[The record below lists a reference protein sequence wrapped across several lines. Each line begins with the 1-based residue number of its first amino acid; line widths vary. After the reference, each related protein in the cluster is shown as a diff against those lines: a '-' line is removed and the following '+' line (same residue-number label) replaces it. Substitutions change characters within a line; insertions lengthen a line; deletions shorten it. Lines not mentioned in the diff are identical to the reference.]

1 MKYCTN
7 CVIPETAETHSFN
20 KKGVCSVCD
29 QIEFKKNKIDWN
41 KRALMFDNLLDN
53 YRGKYSYDCILPFS
67 GGKDSVFAL
76 WYVVKKKKLK
86 PLVVRFDHNFLREKV
101 LENTEKVIKKL
112 NVDFINV
119 KPNLKVIKKLML
131 ESLIRRGDFC
141 WHCHVGISATPINV
155 AIEKKIPLLIYG
167 EPNSEY
173 ASFYSSDEFEELNV
187 DKFNRMI
194 NLGINAEDMIGMV
207 NQRFPNDKISL
218 KDLKYYVFPSRQIMN
233 NNKIKACYLG
243 NYLPWDVKKQV
254 KIIKEELDWQGD
266 LVEGIPEQYDYEKIE
281 CAMQGIRDYIKFV
294 KRGFGRTSHLVSIDI
309 RNNRMSREE
318 GEKLV
323 KENDGKRP
331 KSLDGFLEMLNLTDE
346 EFYKIVFKHVVAPHE
361 PESMPKLM
369 SKKNNFIPD
378 DINRWFNKFK

>member
-1 MKYCTN
+1 
-7 CVIPETAETHSFN
+7 
-20 KKGVCSVCD
+20 
-29 QIEFKKNKIDWN
+29 
-41 KRALMFDNLLDN
+41 
-53 YRGKYSYDCILPFS
+53 
-67 GGKDSVFAL
+67 
-76 WYVVKKKKLK
+76 
-86 PLVVRFDHNFLREKV
+86 
-101 LENTEKVIKKL
+101 
-112 NVDFINV
+112 
-119 KPNLKVIKKLML
+119 ML

-218 KDLKYYVFPSRQIMN
+218 KDLKYYVFPSRQTMN

>member
-20 KKGVCSVCD
+20 NKGVCSVCD

-41 KRALMFDNLLDN
+41 KRALMFDKLLDN
-53 YRGKYSYDCILPFS
+53 YKGKYSYDCILPFS

-112 NVDFINV
+112 DVDFINV

-194 NLGINAEDMIGMV
+194 NLGINAEDMIGMI

-218 KDLKYYVFPSRQIMN
+218 KDLKYYVFPSRQKMN

-243 NYLPWDVKKQV
+243 NYLAWDVKKQV
-254 KIIKEELDWQGD
+254 KIIKDELDWQGD

-331 KSLDGFLEMLNLTDE
+331 KSLDGFLDMLNLTDE

-361 PESMPKLM
+361 PESIPKLM

>member
-29 QIEFKKNKIDWN
+29 QIEFKKKKIDWN

-218 KDLKYYVFPSRQIMN
+218 KDLKYYVFPSRQTMN